1 MKKHLLASLLLVLGM
16 LSCQRN
22 PQVLLH
28 IGNPLDQNRP
38 DAIVLLTRSAIA
50 QWVGPEE
57 GQVPMLLGPEGDPVP
72 CQLDDVD
79 GDGRWDELF
88 ALTALG
94 PMEQKTL
101 TLRLIPVDQYPT
113 FNTRTNLRLG
123 ANQPGYPE
131 LQKAGRLE
139 GITYENH
146 ARTGE
151 VYQMEGPAWEND
163 MVGFRNYLD
172 QRNGM
177 DIFGKLTSRMVLDS
191 VGIAT
196 RQSYHEPDAWGM
208 DILKVNTS
216 LGAGAIGYL
225 HNDSIYRVG
234 DNGRAT
240 YEPVFEGPLR
250 SRFNLIYDPWEVAGE
265 QVKVVHQVEIIAG
278 RLCYQSLVTLTGS
291 AGDLDLVTGI
301 VNIHSDSLYVLELDE
316 RHTGFM
322 THDLQAE
329 DTTLLAMAV
338 VVPNMDLLSHG
349 ETPRSGEGVTETYYV
364 VLDAPEG
371 QPVPYRFYAF
381 WERQDPRWKDP
392 RSVEEYLMEEARRWT
407 QSVTIEVEQ
416 K

>member
-1 MKKHLLASLLLVLGM
+1 MKKHLLPPLVLVLGL

-28 IGNPLDQNRP
+28 ISNPLDQNRP
-38 DAIVLLTRSAIA
+38 DAIVLLTRSAITK
-50 QWVGPEE
+50 WVGPEE
-57 GQVPMLLGPEGDPVP
+57 GQVPLLLGPEGDPVP

-94 PMEQKTL
+94 PLGQKTL

-123 ANQPGYPE
+123 ANRPGYPE
-131 LQKAGRLE
+131 LQKADRLE
-139 GITYENH
+139 GISYENH
-146 ARTGE
+146 SRTGE

-225 HNDSIYRVG
+225 ADDSIYRVG
-234 DNGRAT
+234 DNGQAT

-250 SRFNLIYDPWEVAGE
+250 SRFKLIYDPWVVAGE

-291 AGDLDLVTGI
+291 AGNLDLVTGI
-301 VNIHSDSLYVLELDE
+301 VNIHSDSLYVLDLDE
-316 RHTGFM
+316 QHTGFM

-338 VVPNMDLLSHG
+338 VVANMDLVSHG
-349 ETPRSGEGVTETYYV
+349 ETRRSGEGVTETYYV

-381 WERQDPRWKDP
+381 WERQDPRWKNP
-392 RSVEEYLMEEARRWT
+392 QSVEEYLEEESRRWT